1 MVKICHFSSVHI
13 QEDIRIFHKECRSL
27 ADEGY
32 ETYLV
37 TKGETYQKDGINLV
51 GTGEFGGGR
60 IERFLKV
67 SPSVYKA
74 AKEINA
80 DIYHFHDP
88 ELLPYGIKLKRK
100 GKKVIFDS
108 HEDVPA
114 QILDK
119 PWIPLL
125 LRKIVS
131 KAYRAYETYAVRKFD
146 AVVAATPYI
155 AEQFKDRAK
164 KVVVVNNYP
173 RLDDI
178 EFHDTPFSDRD
189 PIICYAGGISDI
201 RGESIM
207 IDAMKDVNGTLIL
220 AGEHEIMEKQGGDV
234 SYIGQVD
241 RKAINELYGK
251 AVVGLCL
258 LKPASN
264 HYYSKPNKIYEYMAA
279 GIPFICSDFPNWK
292 KVAEKTNCGIS
303 VNIDDISNITRQINF
318 LLNNR
323 DIAQKMG
330 ENGRKIVS
338 STYNW
343 DVEREKLIALYASIG
358 GGTRHEDVFSG

>member
-27 ADEGY
+27 ADAGY

-37 TKGETYQKDGINLV
+37 TKGESCQKNGINLI
-51 GTGEFGGGR
+51 GIGEFGGGR
-60 IERFLKV
+60 KERFLKV
-67 SPSVYKA
+67 SSSIYKA
-74 AKEINA
+74 AKATDA

-88 ELLPYGIKLKRK
+88 ELLPYGIKLKKK

-114 QILDK
+114 QISGK
-119 PWIPLL
+119 KWIPWP

-131 KAYRAYETYAVRKFD
+131 KLYRVYETYAVRKFD
-146 AVVAATPYI
+146 AVVAATPHI
-155 AEQFKDRAK
+155 AEQFIGRAK
-164 KVVVVNNYP
+164 EVVVVNNYP

-178 EFHDTPFSDRD
+178 EFHDTPFSDRA
-189 PIICYAGGISDI
+189 PIICYAGGISEI

-207 IDAMKDVNGTLIL
+207 IEAMKSVKGVLIL
-220 AGEHEIMEKQGGDV
+220 AGEHEVMEVQGGAV

-251 AVVGLCL
+251 AVAGLCL
-258 LKPASN
+258 LKPVSN
-264 HYYSKPNKIYEYMAA
+264 YYYSKPIKIYEYMAA
-279 GIPFICSDFPNWK
+279 GIPFICSDFPGWK
-292 KVAEKTNCGIS
+292 KVTEESGCGIS
-303 VNIDDISNITRQINF
+303 VDINDVSDITRQINF
-318 LLNNR
+318 LLNHR

-330 ENGRKIVS
+330 RKGYQYVS
-338 STYNW
+338 KCSNW
-343 DVEREKLIALYASIG
+343 TKEGERLINLYYKLG
-358 GGTRHEDVFSG
+358 QRD